1 MPRPKSI
8 KPTSKD
14 ISQES
19 HQDNQPQIT
28 PELEISEGAEAI
40 SQPKKQTKS
49 KTKLGSK
56 PWSKHLRLSVFVMI
70 YQTIFN
76 QPRTSRNSSSI
87 QDLEMDSQR
96 IDSLLLSLLQEHPE
110 YFGGNTLGSD
120 PELALELN
128 DEFWTDLRLL
138 VQAQVDSFVAN
149 YSDYKT
155 QLEPYLTNWDRT
167 FEIIKAILFCFIL
180 ELRNAKSS
188 LNEQQITT
196 LIGSYIQ
203 LTEDFSVPANVK
215 LVHAI
220 LAKLVV

>member
-8 KPTSKD
+8 KPTSQD
-14 ISQES
+14 ISPES
-19 HQDNQPQIT
+19 HQDNQTQIT
-28 PELEISEGAEAI
+28 PEAELSKRAEII
-40 SQPKKQTKS
+40 SQPKKQTKT
-49 KTKLGSK
+49 KTKLSSK

-76 QPRTSRNSSSI
+76 QPRTSRNSNSI
-87 QDLEMDSQR
+87 QALEMDNER
-96 IDSLLLSLLQEHPE
+96 INSLLISLWQEHPE
-110 YFGGNTLGSD
+110 YFGDNNL
-120 PELALELN
+120 ELTDALN

>member
-8 KPTSKD
+8 KPTSQD
-14 ISQES
+14 ISPES
-19 HQDNQPQIT
+19 HQDNQTQIT
-28 PELEISEGAEAI
+28 PEAELSEGAEII
-40 SQPKKQTKS
+40 SQPKKQTK
-49 KTKLGSK
+49 TKLGSK
-56 PWSKHLRLSVFVMI
+56 TWSKHLRLSVFVMI

-87 QDLEMDSQR
+87 QDLEMDSER
-96 IDSLLLSLLQEHPE
+96 INSLLISLWQEHPE
-110 YFGGNTLGSD
+110 YFGDNTLGLDS
-120 PELALELN
+120 ELN
-128 DEFWTDLRLL
+128 GEFWTDLRLL
-138 VQAQVDSFVAN
+138 VQAQVDSFVTN
-149 YSDYKT
+149 YSDYKAL
-155 QLEPYLTNWDRT
+155 LEPYLSNWDRT

-188 LNEQQITT
+188 LNEQQITS

-220 LAKLVV
+220 LAKLVT

>member
-28 PELEISEGAEAI
+28 PELEISEGAEII
-40 SQPKKQTKS
+40 SQPKKQT

-87 QDLEMDSQR
+87 QDLEMDSER
-96 IDSLLLSLLQEHPE
+96 INSLLISLSQEHPE
-110 YFGGNTLGSD
+110 YFGDNTLGSN
-120 PELALELN
+120 PELN

-167 FEIIKAILFCFIL
+167 FEIIKAILFCFML

-203 LTEDFSVPANVK
+203 MTEDFSVPANVK

-220 LAKLVV
+220 LAKLVI

>member
-8 KPTSKD
+8 KPTSQD
-14 ISQES
+14 ISPES
-19 HQDNQPQIT
+19 HQDNQTQIT
-28 PELEISEGAEAI
+28 PEAELSKRAEII
-40 SQPKKQTKS
+40 SQPKKQTKT
-49 KTKLGSK
+49 KTKLSSK

-76 QPRTSRNSSSI
+76 QPRTSRNSNSI
-87 QDLEMDSQR
+87 QALEMDNER
-96 IDSLLLSLLQEHPE
+96 INSLLISLWQEHPE
-110 YFGGNTLGSD
+110 YFDKNGA
-120 PELALELN
+120 ELNDALN

>member
-1 MPRPKSI
+1 MPKS
-8 KPTSKD
+8 KPTL
-14 ISQES
+14 ES
-19 HQDNQPQIT
+19 NQDNQLQIT
-28 PELEISEGAEAI
+28 LELGISEGAEI
-40 SQPKKQTKS
+40 ITQPKKQTKS
-49 KTKLGSK
+49 KTKLSSK

-76 QPRTSRNSSSI
+76 QPRTSRNSTSI
-87 QDLEMDSQR
+87 QDLEMDNER
-96 IDSLLLSLLQEHPE
+96 INSLLISLWQEHPE
-110 YFGGNTLGSD
+110 YFGGNNLGLDS
-120 PELALELN
+120 ELALELD

-138 VQAQVDSFVAN
+138 VQAQVDFFVTN

-155 QLEPYLTNWDRT
+155 LLEPYLTNWDRT
-167 FEIIKAILFCFIL
+167 FEIIKAILFCFML

-203 LTEDFSVPANVK
+203 MTEDFSVPANVK

-220 LAKLVV
+220 LAKLVI

>member
-1 MPRPKSI
+1 MPRSKSI
-8 KPTSKD
+8 KSTSQD
-14 ISQES
+14 IS
-19 HQDNQPQIT
+19 QDNQPQIT
-28 PELEISEGAEAI
+28 PELEISEGAEII
-40 SQPKKQTKS
+40 SQPKKQT

-87 QDLEMDSQR
+87 QDLEMDSER
-96 IDSLLLSLLQEHPE
+96 INSLLISLSQEHPE
-110 YFGGNTLGSD
+110 YFGDNTLGSN
-120 PELALELN
+120 PELN

-138 VQAQVDSFVAN
+138 VQAQVGSFVAN
-149 YSDYKT
+149 YNDYKT

-188 LNEQQITT
+188 LNGQQITT

>member
-1 MPRPKSI
+1 MPKS
-8 KPTSKD
+8 KPTL
-14 ISQES
+14 ES
-19 HQDNQPQIT
+19 NQDNQLQIT
-28 PELEISEGAEAI
+28 LELGISEGAEI
-40 SQPKKQTKS
+40 ITQPKKQTKS
-49 KTKLGSK
+49 KTKLSSK

-76 QPRTSRNSSSI
+76 QPRTSRNSTSI
-87 QDLEMDSQR
+87 QDLEMDNER
-96 IDSLLLSLLQEHPE
+96 INSLLISLWQEHPE
-110 YFGGNTLGSD
+110 YFGGNNLGLDS
-120 PELALELN
+120 ELALELD

-138 VQAQVDSFVAN
+138 VQAQLDSFVAN

-155 QLEPYLTNWDRT
+155 LLEPYLTNWDRT
-167 FEIIKAILFCFIL
+167 FEIIKAILFCFML

-203 LTEDFSVPANVK
+203 MTEDFSVPANVK

-220 LAKLVV
+220 LAKLVI

>member
-8 KPTSKD
+8 KPDSQD
-14 ISQES
+14 ISQKS

-28 PELEISEGAEAI
+28 PEAELSEGAEVI
-40 SQPKKQTKS
+40 SQSNKQTKAKS
-49 KTKLGSK
+49 KLSSK

-96 IDSLLLSLLQEHPE
+96 IDSLLISLSQEHPE
-110 YFGGNTLGSD
+110 YFGDNN
-120 PELALELN
+120 LELT

-149 YSDYKT
+149 YGDYKT

-167 FEIIKAILFCFIL
+167 FEIIKAILFCFML